1 MSHSAPY
8 ESAPP
13 SISTSPS
20 TAGWG
25 PARQAAAQSEGEEL
39 RLSFMITWECHQLV
53 PYQQSAGDELHLC
66 PARGAGG
73 EEHVGLPR
81 RRPEVMQAGI
91 ELVEA

>member
-1 MSHSAPY
+1 
-8 ESAPP
+8 
-13 SISTSPS
+13 
-20 TAGWG
+20 
-25 PARQAAAQSEGEEL
+25 
-39 RLSFMITWECHQLV
+39 MITWECHQLV

>member
-20 TAGWG
+20 TAGGG

-39 RLSFMITWECHQLV
+39 RLSFNWECHQLV